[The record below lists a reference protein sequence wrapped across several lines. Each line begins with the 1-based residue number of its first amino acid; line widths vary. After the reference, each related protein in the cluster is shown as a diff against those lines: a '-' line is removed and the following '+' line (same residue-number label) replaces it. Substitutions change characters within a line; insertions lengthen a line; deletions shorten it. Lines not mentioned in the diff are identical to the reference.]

1 MKITILYPA
10 DYFDIKKVD
19 ADYRQEYEEAVK
31 FPEFQAVM
39 YNYDNFVAGEPFR
52 LYPAEA
58 AGDDERCIYR
68 GWMLQPEVYA
78 RLFEALKER
87 KLTLINTPAEY
98 ENCHEFPLAYPAI
111 ADYTPGIRV
120 YPEGEAIDWREVK
133 HAFPRFMMKDYVK
146 SVKGTDFPACFDSS
160 YDDGQLDEYARRF
173 QAMRGDLYVRGIV
186 LKEYVELKRRDSM
199 TNEYRAF
206 YLNGELLTLS
216 PNSNQKEGWPVVPM
230 ELVNAIPVL
239 DSHFYTVD
247 FAELENGSWTVIE
260 TGDGQVSG
268 LSPNQYV
275 FKFYDEIRWRLCGNE

>member
-1 MKITILYPA
+1 
-10 DYFDIKKVD
+10 
-19 ADYRQEYEEAVK
+19 
-31 FPEFQAVM
+31 
-39 YNYDNFVAGEPFR
+39 
-52 LYPAEA
+52 
-58 AGDDERCIYR
+58 
-68 GWMLQPEVYA
+68 MLQPEAYA

-98 ENCHEFPLAYPAI
+98 ENCHEFPLAYPSI

-160 YDDGQLDEYARRF
+160 YDDRQLDEYARRF

-275 FKFYDEIRWRLCGNE
+275 FKFYDEIRWRMCGNE